1 MNLREP
7 KLILF
12 LLFISFFN
20 LQAQDFTV
28 SGKLIDEKGI
38 TIESSEIL
46 LLQNKRIKGSG
57 LTDINGQFSI
67 SVPKGI
73 YQLRCYYVGTIIYAT
88 DFDLNQDLN
97 LGEILSF
104 ENTNQLS
111 EVEIVAKKR
120 IMETKIDR
128 TVFNVENSVRSNG
141 LDGYELLKGTPGVSI
156 QGNTINMIG
165 KTNVSVMVDDRIVT
179 LSGEDLNNYLRSIS
193 SENIKSIEVIT
204 TPPAKYSA
212 DGNSGLIN
220 IKLKKAADDSWAVT
234 LRSSYLQSTYPTFA
248 SGIGITYNKN
258 KISLFTDFVKQQGS
272 NKITESADTYYTD
285 EDWISRTVREDFVD
299 VYRGI
304 FNLDYKLTSKSS
316 VGAKYIGLFNNPDI
330 DDSNNTII
338 NDAGT
343 NNLISTILTN
353 GYNKSTTKNNSLNAY
368 YTQELDSIGK
378 RLTIDVDYFEYRD
391 SQDRIFS
398 SQDYDTDNNPGSS
411 YLRANNKSLQ
421 DLKNYSAKIDFEM
434 PSKWANFGFGGR
446 VSWVDNTSDIS
457 FFNLTSGSPVVD
469 PLQTNIFDYTENT
482 QSIYVNISKPLSEK
496 WQSQLGLRYE
506 NTQTEGVTKALDPDQ
521 NQINKYNYNQ
531 LFPTAY
537 LLYTPNEN
545 YSISLNYSKRIGR
558 PDFYSLNPY
567 KWYFS
572 PFLIVEGNPFLQ
584 PSFTDN
590 IELNQT
596 FKENFTFKLY
606 YSNTKNGSFQIP
618 LIELDQNPPVTRMFR
633 DNFYDQERFG
643 ATVTYLFN
651 KFSWWESSNT
661 FNGYNNQTNFI
672 KPIPTDEVNGF
683 TYSVYTNNTF
693 TLNKKKNFF
702 GEINFSYNAP
712 GFSIFNETTSQY
724 RLDAGLRYSLR
735 DKGWNFV
742 LYGSDLFK
750 SSFIYA
756 SSTINNTPQTRSI
769 YYDDR
774 TIRLSVSYKFGNR
787 KLGVA
792 LRESGNEEEKD
803 RIR

>member
-1 MNLREP
+1 MNLRKP
-7 KLILF
+7 YLILF
-12 LLFISFFN
+12 LLFISLYK
-20 LQAQDFTV
+20 LQAQDFIV
-28 SGKLIDEKGI
+28 SGKLIDAKGI
-38 TIESSEIL
+38 SIESSEIL
-46 LLQNKRIKGSG
+46 LIQDKRIKGSG
-57 LTDINGQFSI
+57 LTDLDGNFSI
-67 SVPKGI
+67 SVPKGV
-73 YQLRCYYVGTIIYAT
+73 YQLRCYYVGVIIYAT
-88 DFDLNQDLN
+88 DFDLNENTDLGN
-97 LGEILSF
+97 LISF

-128 TVFNVENSVRSNG
+128 TVFNVENSIRSIG
-141 LDGYELLKGTPGVSI
+141 MDGYELLKGTPGVSI
-156 QGNTINMIG
+156 QGNTISMIG
-165 KTNVSVMVDDRIVT
+165 KTNVSIMVDDRIIT

-212 DGNSGLIN
+212 DGNSGLLN
-220 IKLKKAADDSWAVT
+220 IRLKKAIDNSWAVT
-234 LRSSYLQSTYPTFA
+234 LRSSYLQSTFATFA
-248 SGIGITYNKN
+248 TGIGFTYNKN
-258 KISLFTDFVKQQGS
+258 KVSLFTDFVKQQGS
-272 NKITESADTYYTD
+272 NEITETADTYFTD
-285 EDWISRTVREDFVD
+285 ENWISRTKREDFVD

-304 FNLDYKLTSKSS
+304 FNLDYKLTENAK
-316 VGAKYIGLFNNPDI
+316 VGFKYIGLFNKPDI
-330 DDSNNTII
+330 DDVNNTKIYDSNSNNLQT
-338 NDAGT
+338 
-343 NNLISTILTN
+343 TILTSGFN
-353 GYNKSTTKNNSLNAY
+353 NSTTKNNSINAFY
-368 YTQELDSIGK
+368 SQELDSIGK
-378 RLTIDVDYFEYRD
+378 RMTLDVDYFEYHD

-398 SQDYDTDNNPGSS
+398 SQDYDADNNMGPS
-411 YLRANNKSLQ
+411 YIKANNKSIQ
-421 DLKNYSAKIDFEM
+421 DLKNYSAKIDFEV

-457 FFNLTSGSPVVD
+457 FFDLTSGSPIVD
-469 PLQTNIFDYTENT
+469 PQQTNIFDYTENT
-482 QSIYVNISKPLSEK
+482 QSIYANFSKTLNEK
-496 WQSQLGLRYE
+496 WQTQIGLRYE
-506 NTQTEGVTKALDPDQ
+506 NTQTIGTTKALDPDL
-521 NQINKYNYNQ
+521 NETNKFNYNQ

-537 LLYTPNEN
+537 LLYTANEN
-545 YSISLNYSKRIGR
+545 YSISFNYSKRIGR

-590 IELNQT
+590 FEINQS
-596 FKENFTFKLY
+596 FKENITFKLY

-618 LIELDQNPPVTRMFR
+618 LIELDQNPPITRMFR
-633 DNFYDQERFG
+633 DNFYDQERVG
-643 ATVTYLFN
+643 ATLTYLFN

-661 FNGYNNQTNFI
+661 LNGYNNTTTFV
-672 KPIPTDEVNGF
+672 KTIPSDEINGF
-683 TYSVYTNNTF
+683 NYSVYTNNTF
-693 TLNKKKNFF
+693 TLNKSKSFF
-702 GEINFSYNAP
+702 GELNFSYNAP
-712 GFSIFNETTSQY
+712 GFNLFNNFTSSH

-742 LYGSDLFK
+742 LYGSDLLR
-750 SSFIYA
+750 SSFVYV

-792 LRESGNEEEKD
+792 LRESGNEEEKE